1 MRQFIFRFI
10 IWLLPVVVMALVADY
25 VVSSGLRKTDIRRYA
40 AWNDIYDG
48 KIDADLVVLGNS
60 QAWCSYNTYIMDTML
75 GVNTYNLGID
85 GHSLHYQ
92 LIRYDTYRRFCPK
105 PKIVLL
111 NVCYAGTFT
120 IMADEA
126 YDREQFF
133 PYINDRV
140 LISQV
145 AKAKRITWID
155 RHVPLCRYF
164 GYREDVENGVSSFFG
179 KTVFQDGGM
188 HKGFRGNDYAW
199 SSKGVPGESYV
210 SIDMKLVNEL
220 ERFAEECDRENVQLV
235 FVKYPMCYPVTEHVK
250 NLSESDTIFETIA
263 QRYNMPMLDYY
274 YSDITKDSTNYYN
287 YSHLNRKGAELFT
300 VELCHDIDSIG
311 VNEELN

>member
-111 NVCYAGTFT
+111 NVCYTGTFT

-179 KTVFQDGGM
+179 KTVFQI
-188 HKGFRGNDYAW
+188 KG
-199 SSKGVPGESYV
+199 
-210 SIDMKLVNEL
+210 
-220 ERFAEECDRENVQLV
+220 
-235 FVKYPMCYPVTEHVK
+235 
-250 NLSESDTIFETIA
+250 
-263 QRYNMPMLDYY
+263 
-274 YSDITKDSTNYYN
+274 
-287 YSHLNRKGAELFT
+287 
-300 VELCHDIDSIG
+300 
-311 VNEELN
+311 